1 MADQPGRATRDS
13 IDSVARS
20 LREAT
25 GGRMTQTEARERVE
39 RAVRQGDAKRND
51 GGR

>member
-1 MADQPGRATRDS
+1 MADQPGATRDS
-13 IDSVARS
+13 IDSTARA

-25 GGRMTQTEARERVE
+25 GGRLTQEQARERVE
-39 RAVRQGDAKRND
+39 RAVRTGDNKRSN

>member
-1 MADQPGRATRDS
+1 MSNDGKPTRES
-13 IDSVARS
+13 IDSVARD

-25 GGRMTQTEARERVE
+25 GGRLTAQEARDRVE
-39 RAVRQGDAKRND
+39 RAVRSGDNKRSN